1 MPKLATALFLVAAAV
16 NLAPMLGVVS
26 AIRLEAAYAV
36 TLDDPNLVILMRH
49 RAVLF
54 GAVGAALVVAAF
66 HRPFRA
72 FATAVGLVSMLS
84 FVAIALLVGDYN
96 EQLRRVATVDVAAS
110 VALVGAWLASRSH
123 EAPPAS

>member
-1 MPKLATALFLVAAAV
+1 
-16 NLAPMLGVVS
+16 
-26 AIRLEAAYAV
+26 
-36 TLDDPNLVILMRH
+36 MRH